1 MDTPKQSNGVA
12 KVTKASRFANKR
24 KQKRVQRHRSDGFVV
39 GLDLGNSEDE
49 SSPDRGAGSA
59 DAVNFLQWIR
69 NPTIANLAKL
79 RRSIKGN
86 DRDWMQ
92 EFLEFDGLG
101 FLFQCLKKLG
111 EIGGTH
117 FSDMVLRM
125 ECIMCIREV
134 VNSQSGLDCLLTLK
148 GRNDN
153 LFGRR
158 FASALET
165 KNLMVKMQVFELLS
179 ALCVYSTDGYYLTL
193 DALENYKIFKKL
205 QYRFSLLVNELRTSD
220 LTTYKTTIMALINSI
235 IVANERLQ
243 DRQRIRNEFIYLGIN
258 STIKS
263 LRIEDDPDLNLQ
275 CDVFDEEY
283 GADAE
288 AVEEMREA
296 GNVNISDPEALFKA
310 VYTRV
315 RDTPISSSLLGI
327 LYNMFQIE
335 SGTTQSEGTWCFLE
349 RLTQDVLTAK
359 SEQEK
364 LKLRNA
370 SKLKLQLTSDKR
382 VQTDDAV
389 SPKTPRHIVRGN
401 PLSTEAYQ
409 GVTDVLNARTAT
421 LPNSSKY
428 SITLSKPSNT
438 MTPPTAPLAP
448 PSPGGA
454 PPPPP
459 PPPPPP
465 LPPGSGAPPPP
476 PPPPPVPGC
485 PAPPPPPPPPGGC
498 PPPPPPPPGAGPPPP
513 PPPPGGGPPPP
524 PGAPPPPGSASPGIG
539 FAVIP
544 QVPLP
549 PTISTPEPKCKMK
562 HLMWS
567 KIPTTAFNNDSVWGD
582 VNKMADNIPV
592 QYKKLEELFSQKSLP
607 TVSELR
613 PDSGKS
619 PLVRKHSST
628 SEGDTPTTKEEIPG
642 GTTKKIALLDPK
654 KSMNVNIFLKQF
666 RKPIEVVIELIK
678 AGDSRAFG
686 VEKLKSLQ
694 KILPGHDEV
703 EMLNNFDGDYKRLG
717 EAEKFFSRLIKLN
730 SYKVRVEG
738 MILRGDFN
746 AQLGSIRPN
755 VITLN
760 TACRRLFDNA
770 SLKTVLRYVLHAGNF
785 INKGCGSGNALGFR
799 ISSLNKI
806 ASTKSNMARLTL
818 LHLVVEEMEA
828 KDDHALDF
836 VDDLMDVLQKAAR
849 FTLEST
855 VNEFSQLKKSV
866 QDLQKQMVH
875 VEDDVKSQF
884 SDFLE
889 DAEADLE
896 DVEEGIERIRK
907 LSTRLAQHYCENER
921 TFKLDEFLDTFRDF
935 CEKIKACQ
943 QEIQSKKQEAE
954 SAEKRKK
961 VKEDIQER
969 RKNTLSPFGLTQD
982 RNIVDNIVS
991 EIRNGKVLRRLS
1003 LRKKNGD
1010 YSTARSGGK

>member
-1 MDTPKQSNGVA
+1 MDTPKHSNGVV

-49 SSPDRGAGSA
+49 SSPDRGAGGA

-86 DRDWMQ
+86 DRDWMS

-193 DALENYKIFKKL
+193 DALENYKVFKKL
-205 QYRFSLLVNELRTSD
+205 QYRFSLLVNELRNSD
-220 LTTYKTTIMALINSI
+220 LTTYNTTIMALINSI

-243 DRQRIRNEFIYLGIN
+243 DRQRIRNEFIYLGIV

-283 GADAE
+283 GADME
-288 AVEEMREA
+288 AVEEMRET
-296 GNVNISDPEALFKA
+296 GNVNIGDPEALFKA

-327 LYNMFQIE
+327 LYNMFQIDV
-335 SGTTQSEGTWCFLE
+335 GTTQSESTWCFLE

-364 LKLRNA
+364 LRVRNA
-370 SKLKLQLTSDKR
+370 AKVKLQLTSDKR
-382 VQTDDAV
+382 VQTDEV
-389 SPKTPRHIVRGN
+389 PCSPKSSRHINRGN

-421 LPNSSKY
+421 LPNTSTY
-428 SITLSKPSNT
+428 TIQLAKPFVT
-438 MTPPTAPLAP
+438 VTPPP
-448 PSPGGA
+448 A

-459 PPPPPP
+459 VV
-465 LPPGSGAPPPP
+465 GGAPPPP
-476 PPPPPVPGC
+476 PPPPPVPPGSGVPPPPPPPPPAPGC
-485 PAPPPPPPPPGGC
+485 PAPPPPPPPPPPPGGC
-498 PPPPPPPPGAGPPPP
+498 PPPPPPPPGGGP

-524 PGAPPPPGSASPGIG
+524 PGVPPPPGSPSPGMGFPASP
-539 FAVIP
+539 A
-544 QVPLP
+544 VPLP

-582 VNKMADNIPV
+582 VNKMADDIPV
-592 QYKKLEELFSQKSLP
+592 EYKKLEEMFAQKSLP

-619 PLVRKHSST
+619 PLARRHSGAA
-628 SEGDTPTTKEEIPG
+628 EDDTGTVNEDSPG
-642 GTTKKIALLDPK
+642 GNTKKIALLDPK

-666 RKPIEVVIELIK
+666 RKPTEVVVELIK
-678 AGDSRAFG
+678 MGDSRSFG

-703 EMLNNFDGDYKRLG
+703 EMLQNFDGDYKRLG
-717 EAEKFFSRLIKLN
+717 EAEKFFSHLIKLA

-738 MILRGDFN
+738 MILKGDFN

-755 VITLN
+755 VTTLN

-785 INKGCGSGNALGFR
+785 INKGSGSGNALGFR
-799 ISSLNKI
+799 ISSLNKV
-806 ASTKSNMARLTL
+806 ASTKSNMGRVTL

-828 KDDHALDF
+828 KDEHALAF
-836 VDDLMDVLQKAAR
+836 VDDLLDVLQKAAR

-866 QDLQKQMVH
+866 QDLQKQMDH

-884 SDFLE
+884 SEFLE
-889 DAEADLE
+889 DAEADIE

-907 LSTRLAQHYCENER
+907 LSKRLAQHYCENER

-943 QEIQSKKQEAE
+943 QELQSKKQEAE

-982 RNIVDNIVS
+982 RKIVDNIVN

-1003 LRKKNGD
+1003 LRKNNGD

>member
-49 SSPDRGAGSA
+49 NSPDRGGGSA

-79 RRSIKGN
+79 RRSIKDN
-86 DRDWMQ
+86 DRDWMS

-134 VNSQSGLDCLLTLK
+134 VNSQSGLDCLLSLK

-258 STIKS
+258 STIKI
-263 LRIEDDPDLNLQ
+263 LRDANDIDLDLQ

-283 GADAE
+283 GADME
-288 AVEEMREA
+288 AAEEMREA

-335 SGTTQSEGTWCFLE
+335 SGTTQSESTWCFLE
-349 RLTQDVLTAK
+349 RLTEDVLTAK

-370 SKLKLQLTSDKR
+370 SKLQLQLTSDKR
-382 VQTDDAV
+382 IQTDDV
-389 SPKTPRHIVRGN
+389 ISPKTPRRITRGN

-421 LPNSSKY
+421 LPNSSTY
-428 SITLSKPSNT
+428 SITLSKPST
-438 MTPPTAPLAP
+438 TVSPPAPPAP
-448 PSPGGA
+448 PSPCGA
-454 PPPPP
+454 PPPP

-476 PPPPPVPGC
+476 PPPPVPGC
-485 PAPPPPPPPPGGC
+485 PAPPPPPPPPGGAPP
-498 PPPPPPPPGAGPPPP
+498 PPPPPPPPGGGPPPP

-524 PGAPPPPGSASPGIG
+524 PGAPPPPGSSPMMG
-539 FAVIP
+539 FPVTP

-582 VNKMADNIPV
+582 VNKMSDNIPV
-592 QYKKLEELFSQKSLP
+592 EYNKLEEMFSQKSLP
-607 TVSELR
+607 VVSELR
-613 PDSGKS
+613 AESGKS

-628 SEGDTPTTKEEIPG
+628 SE
-642 GTTKKIALLDPK
+642 IALLDPK

-666 RKPIEVVIELIK
+666 RKPIEVVVELIK
-678 AGDSRAFG
+678 MGDSRAFG
-686 VEKLKSLQ
+686 VEKLKSLL

-703 EMLNNFDGDYKRLG
+703 EMLHSFDGDFKRLG
-717 EAEKFFSRLIKLN
+717 EAEKFFFHLIKLS

-738 MILRGDFN
+738 MILKGDFN

-755 VITLN
+755 VIILN

-785 INKGCGSGNALGFR
+785 INKGSGSGNALGFR
-799 ISSLNKI
+799 VSSLNKI

-818 LHLVVEEMEA
+818 LHLVVEEMET
-828 KDDHALDF
+828 KDESALDF
-836 VDDLMDVLQKAAR
+836 VDDLLDVLQKAAR
-849 FTLEST
+849 FTLDST
-855 VNEFSQLKKSV
+855 VNEFQQLKKSV
-866 QDLQKQMVH
+866 QDLQKQMDH
-875 VEDDVKSQF
+875 VEEDVKSQF
-884 SDFLE
+884 SEFLE
-889 DAEADLE
+889 DAEADIE
-896 DVEEGIERIRK
+896 DVDEGIERVRK

-943 QEIQSKKQEAE
+943 QELQAKKQEAE

-961 VKEDIQER
+961 VKEGIQER
-969 RKNTLSPFGLTQD
+969 RKNTLSPFGHTQD

-1003 LRKKNGD
+1003 LRKNNGE
-1010 YSTARSGGK
+1010 YARSGGK

>member
-1 MDTPKQSNGVA
+1 MVVFGRLHTGNTSEMDTPKQSNGVT

-49 SSPDRGAGSA
+49 SSPDRGAGSG
-59 DAVNFLQWIR
+59 DAVNFLLWIR

-79 RRSIKGN
+79 RRCIKRN
-86 DRDWMQ
+86 DRDWMS

-117 FSDMVLRM
+117 LSDMVLRM

-220 LTTYKTTIMALINSI
+220 LTTYKTTIMALINSV

-243 DRQRIRNEFIYLGIN
+243 ERQRIRNEFVYLGII
-258 STIKS
+258 STIS
-263 LRIEDDPDLNLQ
+263 NLRVEDDPELNLQ
-275 CDVFDEEY
+275 CDVFDEEC
-283 GADAE
+283 GADEE
-288 AVEEMREA
+288 AMEEMREA

-310 VYTRV
+310 VYSRV

-335 SGTTQSEGTWCFLE
+335 SNTTQSEGTWCFLE

-359 SEQEK
+359 TEHEK

-370 SKLKLQLTSDKR
+370 SKINLQPTSDKR
-382 VQTDDAV
+382 IQTDEV
-389 SPKTPRHIVRGN
+389 QCSPKTSRHIGRGN

-409 GVTDVLNARTAT
+409 SVTEVLNAKTAT
-421 LPNSSKY
+421 LPNSSTCTV
-428 SITLSKPSNT
+428 TLAKPSVT
-438 MTPPTAPLAP
+438 VTPPQAP
-448 PSPGGA
+448 PPPPLTGG
-454 PPPPP
+454 PPPP

-465 LPPGSGAPPPP
+465 LPPGSGVPPPP
-476 PPPPPVPGC
+476 PPPPAPGC
-485 PAPPPPPPPPGGC
+485 PAPPPPPPPPGG
-498 PPPPPPPPGAGPPPP
+498 GPPPP

-524 PGAPPPPGSASPGIG
+524 PGAPPPPGSQSPGLG
-539 FAVIP
+539 YAVVP

-562 HLMWS
+562 QLMWS
-567 KIPTTAFNNDSVWGD
+567 KIPNTAFNDESVWGD
-582 VNKMADNIPV
+582 VNKMSDNIPV
-592 QYKKLEELFSQKSLP
+592 QYKRLEEMFAQKSLP

-613 PDSGKS
+613 PDSGKT
-619 PLVRKHSST
+619 PLVRRHSGA
-628 SEGDTPTTKEEIPG
+628 SE
-642 GTTKKIALLDPK
+642 IALLDPK

-666 RKPIEVVIELIK
+666 RKPIEVVVELVK
-678 AGDSRAFG
+678 MGDSRAFG
-686 VEKLKSLQ
+686 VEKLKSLL

-703 EMLNNFDGDYKRLG
+703 EMLQNFDGDYKRLG
-717 EAEKFFSRLIKLN
+717 EAEKFFSHLIKLA

-738 MILRGDFN
+738 MILKGDFN

-755 VITLN
+755 VTTLN

-785 INKGCGSGNALGFR
+785 INKGSGSGNALGFR
-799 ISSLNKI
+799 VSSLNKI
-806 ASTKSNMARLTL
+806 ASTKSNIARLSL
-818 LHLVVEEMEA
+818 LHLVVEEMET
-828 KDDHALDF
+828 KDDHSLDF
-836 VDDLMDVLQKAAR
+836 VDDLLDVLQKAAR

-855 VNEFSQLKKSV
+855 VNEFSQLKRSV
-866 QDLQKQMVH
+866 LDLQKQMDN
-875 VEDDVKSQF
+875 VEKEVKDQF
-884 SDFLE
+884 SEFLE

-896 DVEEGIERIRK
+896 DVDEGIERIRK
-907 LSTRLAQHYCENER
+907 LSTRLAKHYCENER

-943 QEIQSKKQEAE
+943 QELQSKKQEAE

-969 RKNTLSPFGLTQD
+969 RKNTLSPFGHTQD
-982 RNIVDNIVS
+982 RKIVDNIVS
-991 EIRNGKVLRRLS
+991 EIRNGQVLRRLS
-1003 LRKKNGD
+1003 LRKKNAD